1 MGRDMAPFHKKMPL
15 HLWSEPPWFLGLG
28 RVYTP
33 NRIWLVH
40 QFQHSSWI
48 RSTDRQTHRH
58 GTSVTI
64 GRIFAPVYAMWPD
77 DIADLTCT
85 VFPANLNPVVNS
97 CARAPPNARSLHVS
111 LGDMR
116 RRPRVKSH
124 SPSTCC
130 LQCQTARKHDTH
142 IQSIFGNN
150 AVTYET

>member
-1 MGRDMAPFHKKMPL
+1 MVPWPRPSPHAEP
-15 HLWSEPPWFLGLG
+15 HLIGSS
-28 RVYTP
+28 VSAQ
-33 NRIWLVH
+33 LVDT
-40 QFQHSSWI
+40 S
-48 RSTDRQTHRH
+48 DRQTHRH

-64 GRIFAPVYAMWPD
+64 GRIFAAVHAMWPD
-77 DIADLTCT
+77 DIADLTCA
-85 VFPANLNPVVNS
+85 VFPANLNPVVNR

-142 IQSIFGNN
+142 
-150 AVTYET
+150 TYSLYLETTPLPMRHSVRQGTAIVSVFTQYFQ